1 MHIQNYTNI
10 YKITHL
16 AASGA
21 GPGADHVGAAQ
32 AASWA
37 VAEAV
42 AWPRRRGQVQLGR
55 G

>member
-16 AASGA
+16 AAWGA
-21 GPGADHVGAAQ
+21 GPGADDIGAAQ
-32 AASWA
+32 AALWA

-42 AWPRRRGQVQLGR
+42 AWPGRRG
-55 G
+55 